1 MNYLIKNYSSF
12 YFIFLKREIME
23 VINLLWQL
31 GILSAV
37 LIFGI
42 KLGLATGLA
51 NMSKRYLALVSVGY
65 GGGVLVLTEIS
76 SFYTEQITDLI
87 YTYNFEFFIIM
98 AVIMILAGIFTIR
111 EYKVF
116 EKNTTAATCM
126 AVVAPCPCC
135 FGSIIVSIM
144 LVAPTVGLGLFH
156 LSVIVALALVLTII
170 ATYYASNYLVRFI
183 NKPYPI
189 VLGNFMF
196 FLGIYFLLSALFLP
210 NITALL
216 QNPMDAI
223 SIASPEYILAVLGLM
238 LMIMFLGGFYFK
250 NNSYLD

>member
-1 MNYLIKNYSSF
+1 MNK
-12 YFIFLKREIME
+12 
-23 VINLLWQL
+23 VDAINILWQL

-51 NMSKRYLALVSVGY
+51 NMSKKYLAVVSIGY
-65 GGGVLVLTEIS
+65 GGGVLILTKIS
-76 SFYTEQITDLI
+76 SFFTEQITDLI
-87 YTYNFEFFIIM
+87 YTYNFEFFLIM

-144 LVAPTVGLGLFH
+144 LVAPTVGLGLMD
-156 LSVIVALALVLTII
+156 LSLVVAGALVLTIVV
-170 ATYYASNYLVRFI
+170 TYFASNFLVKFI

-210 NITALL
+210 NITAMI

-223 SIASPEYILAVLGLM
+223 SIASPYSLIGALVIILVVIAV
-238 LMIMFLGGFYFK
+238 GGIISRR
-250 NNSYLD
+250 NSNFN

>member
-1 MNYLIKNYSSF
+1 
-12 YFIFLKREIME
+12 ME
-23 VINLLWQL
+23 VINLLWQI

-51 NMSKRYLALVSVGY
+51 NMSKRYLAMVSIGY
-65 GGGVLVLTEIS
+65 GGGVLILTEIS
-76 SFYTEQITDLI
+76 SFYTAQITDII
-87 YTYNFEFFIIM
+87 YTYNFEFFLIM

-116 EKNTTAATCM
+116 ERNTTAATCM

-144 LVAPTVGLGLFH
+144 LVAPTVGLGLMN
-156 LSVIVALALVLTII
+156 LSVIVAVSLVLTILV
-170 ATYYASNYLVRFI
+170 TYFASNYLVRFI
-183 NKPYPI
+183 KKPYPI

-196 FLGIYFLLSALFLP
+196 FLGIYFLISALCLP

-216 QNPMDAI
+216 QSPMDAI
-223 SIASPEYILAVLGLM
+223 SIQSPEYILAVLGLM
-238 LMIMFLGGFYFK
+238 LMIMFLGAFYFK

>member
-1 MNYLIKNYSSF
+1 MS
-12 YFIFLKREIME
+12 R
-23 VINLLWQL
+23 VDAINILWQV

-51 NMSKRYLALVSVGY
+51 NMSKKYLAVVSIGY
-65 GGGVLVLTEIS
+65 GGGVLILTEIS
-76 SFYTEQITDLI
+76 SFFTKQITDLI
-87 YTYNFEFFIIM
+87 YTYNFEFFLIM
-98 AVIMILAGIFTIR
+98 AVIMILAGLFTIR

-144 LVAPTVGLGLFH
+144 LVAPTVGLGLMD
-156 LSVIVALALVLTII
+156 LSFVVAGALVLTIVV
-170 ATYYASNYLVRFI
+170 TYFASNYLVKFI

-210 NITALL
+210 NITAMIA
-216 QNPMDAI
+216 NPMDAI
-223 SIASPEYILAVLGLM
+223 SISSPYYLIGALVLVLVVMLVGGL
-238 LMIMFLGGFYFK
+238 IARR
-250 NNSYLD
+250 NSNFN

>member
-1 MNYLIKNYSSF
+1 MDAIS
-12 YFIFLKREIME
+12 I
-23 VINLLWQL
+23 LWQL

-51 NMSKRYLALVSVGY
+51 NMSKRYLALVSIGY
-65 GGGVLVLTEIS
+65 GAGVLILTEIA
-76 SFYTEQITDLI
+76 SFYTTQITDLI
-87 YTYNFEFFIIM
+87 YTYNFEFFLIM

-135 FGSIIVSIM
+135 FGSILVSIL
-144 LVAPTVGLGLFH
+144 LVAPTVGLGLMN
-156 LSVIVALALVLTII
+156 LSIIVASALVLTIVL
-170 ATYYASNYLVRFI
+170 TYFASNYLIRFI

-210 NITALL
+210 NITAMI
-216 QNPMDAI
+216 QSPMDAI
-223 SIASPEYILAVLGLM
+223 TIASLDSVSIAIIGILV
-238 LMIMFLGGFYFK
+238 IMAIGGIIAKRNTNFR
-250 NNSYLD
+250 

>member
-1 MNYLIKNYSSF
+1 MDA
-12 YFIFLKREIME
+12 
-23 VINLLWQL
+23 INILWQL

-51 NMSKRYLALVSVGY
+51 NMSKKYLAVVSIGY
-65 GGGVLVLTEIS
+65 GGGVLILTEIS
-76 SFYTEQITDLI
+76 SFFTKEITDLI
-87 YTYNFEFFIIM
+87 YTYNFEFFLIM
-98 AVIMILAGIFTIR
+98 AIIMILAGVFTIR

-116 EKNTTAATCM
+116 EQNTTAATCM

-144 LVAPTVGLGLFH
+144 LVAPTVGLGLMD
-156 LSVIVALALVLTII
+156 LSLVVAGALVLTIVI
-170 ATYYASNYLVRFI
+170 TYFASNYLVKLI

-196 FLGIYFLLSALFLP
+196 FLGVYFLLSALFLP
-210 NITALL
+210 NITAMI
-216 QNPMDAI
+216 QNPMDSI
-223 SIASPEYILAVLGLM
+223 SISSPYSLIGALI
-238 LMIMFLGGFYFK
+238 LMIVLVAVGGLISRR
-250 NNSYLD
+250 NSNFN

>member
-1 MNYLIKNYSSF
+1 MNKLDA
-12 YFIFLKREIME
+12 
-23 VINLLWQL
+23 INILWQV

-51 NMSKRYLALVSVGY
+51 NMSKRYLALVSIGY
-65 GGGVLVLTEIS
+65 GGGVLILTEIS
-76 SFYTEQITDLI
+76 SFFTDQITDLI
-87 YTYNFEFFIIM
+87 YTYNFEFFLIM
-98 AVIMILAGIFTIR
+98 AIIMILAGLFTIR

-144 LVAPTVGLGLFH
+144 LVAPTVGLGLMN
-156 LSVIVALALVLTII
+156 LSAIVAISLVLTIVV
-170 ATYYASNYLVRFI
+170 TYYASNYLVKFI
-183 NKPYPI
+183 DKPYPI

-210 NITALL
+210 NITAMI
-216 QNPMDAI
+216 QNPMEAI
-223 SIASPEYILAVLGLM
+223 SISSPYSLIGALVLVLVIVAV
-238 LMIMFLGGFYFK
+238 GGIIARR
-250 NNSYLD
+250 NSNFN

>member
-1 MNYLIKNYSSF
+1 MD
-12 YFIFLKREIME
+12 
-23 VINLLWQL
+23 VINVLWQL

-51 NMSKRYLALVSVGY
+51 NMSKKYLALVSLGY
-65 GGGVLVLTEIS
+65 GGGVLILTEIS
-76 SFYTEQITDLI
+76 SFFTEQITDLI
-87 YTYNFEFFIIM
+87 YSYNFEFFLIM
-98 AVIMILAGIFTIR
+98 AIIMILAGIFTIR

-116 EKNTTAATCM
+116 EKNTATATCM
-126 AVVAPCPCC
+126 AIVAPCPCC

-144 LVAPTVGLGLFH
+144 LVAPSIGLGLLN
-156 LSVIVALALVLTII
+156 LSVYVAAALVLTIVL
-170 ATYYASNYLVRFI
+170 TYFASNYLIKFI

-189 VLGNFMF
+189 VLGNFML

-210 NITALL
+210 NITSMM

-223 SIASPEYILAVLGLM
+223 KIASPEYLIAVLVLM
-238 LMIMFLGGFYFK
+238 IMIMFLGGFYFK

>member
-1 MNYLIKNYSSF
+1 MDAIS
-12 YFIFLKREIME
+12 I
-23 VINLLWQL
+23 LWQL
-31 GILSAV
+31 GILAAV

-51 NMSKRYLALVSVGY
+51 NMSKRYLALVSIGY
-65 GGGVLVLTEIS
+65 GAGVLILTQIA
-76 SFYTEQITDLI
+76 SFYTTQITDLI
-87 YTYNFEFFIIM
+87 YTYNFEFFLIM

-116 EKNTTAATCM
+116 ERNTTAATCM
-126 AVVAPCPCC
+126 AIVAPCPCC
-135 FGSIIVSIM
+135 FGSILVSIL
-144 LVAPTVGLGLFH
+144 LVAPTVGLGLMN
-156 LSVIVALALVLTII
+156 LSVIVASALVLTIVL
-170 ATYYASNYLVRFI
+170 TYFASNYLVKFI

-210 NITALL
+210 NITAMI

-223 SIASPEYILAVLGLM
+223 TIASVDYVSIAIIVILA
-238 LMIMFLGGFYFK
+238 IMAIGGIISKRNTNFR
-250 NNSYLD
+250 

>member
-1 MNYLIKNYSSF
+1 
-12 YFIFLKREIME
+12 ME

-51 NMSKRYLALVSVGY
+51 NMSKRYLALVSIGY
-65 GGGVLVLTEIS
+65 GGGVLILTEIS
-76 SFYTEQITDLI
+76 SFFTEEITNLI
-87 YTYNFEFFIIM
+87 YTYNFEFFLIM

-144 LVAPTVGLGLFH
+144 LVAPTVGLGLFD
-156 LSVIVALALVLTII
+156 LSIYVAATLVLTII

-183 NKPYPI
+183 DKPYPI

-210 NITALL
+210 NITAMI

-223 SIASPEYILAVLGLM
+223 TIASMDNVSIVLIAILLIMLIGGLVS
-238 LMIMFLGGFYFK
+238 K
-250 NNSYLD
+250 RNSNFD

>member
-1 MNYLIKNYSSF
+1 MDAIS
-12 YFIFLKREIME
+12 I
-23 VINLLWQL
+23 LWQV

-51 NMSKRYLALVSVGY
+51 NMSKRYLALVSIGY
-65 GGGVLVLTEIS
+65 GAGVLILTEIA
-76 SFYTEQITDLI
+76 SFYTTQITDLI
-87 YTYNFEFFIIM
+87 YTYNFEFFLIM

-116 EKNTTAATCM
+116 ERNTTAATCM
-126 AVVAPCPCC
+126 AIVAPCPCC
-135 FGSIIVSIM
+135 FGSILVSIL
-144 LVAPTVGLGLFH
+144 LVAPTVGLGLMN
-156 LSVIVALALVLTII
+156 LSVIVASALVLTIVL
-170 ATYYASNYLVRFI
+170 TYFASNYLVRFI

-210 NITALL
+210 NITAMI

-223 SIASPEYILAVLGLM
+223 TIASVDYVSIAIIVILA
-238 LMIMFLGGFYFK
+238 IMAMGGIISKRNTNFR
-250 NNSYLD
+250 

>member
-1 MNYLIKNYSSF
+1 MDA
-12 YFIFLKREIME
+12 
-23 VINLLWQL
+23 INILWQV

-65 GGGVLVLTEIS
+65 GAGVLILTEIS
-76 SFYTEQITDLI
+76 SYFTDQITDLI
-87 YTYNFEFFIIM
+87 YTYNFEFFLIM

-126 AVVAPCPCC
+126 AIVAPCPCC

-144 LVAPTVGLGLFH
+144 LVAPNVGLGLFN
-156 LSVIVALALVLTII
+156 LSVIVAAALVLTILG
-170 ATYYASNYLVRFI
+170 TYYASNHLIRFI
-183 NKPYPI
+183 KKPYPI

-210 NITALL
+210 NITAMI

-223 SIASPEYILAVLGLM
+223 SIASPYYLIGALILVLVIVLIGGL
-238 LMIMFLGGFYFK
+238 ISRRTSNF
-250 NNSYLD
+250 N

>member
-1 MNYLIKNYSSF
+1 MDA
-12 YFIFLKREIME
+12 
-23 VINLLWQL
+23 INILWQL

-51 NMSKRYLALVSVGY
+51 NMTRKYLAVVTIAY
-65 GGGVLVLTEIS
+65 GGGVLILTQIS
-76 SFYTEQITDLI
+76 SYFTAEITDLI
-87 YTYNFEFFIIM
+87 YTYNFEFFLIM

-111 EYKVF
+111 EYKVY

-144 LVAPTVGLGLFH
+144 LVAPTVGLGLMD
-156 LSVIVALALVLTII
+156 LSFVVAGALMLTIVLT
-170 ATYYASNYLVRFI
+170 YFASNYLIRFI
-183 NKPYPI
+183 HKPYPI

-210 NITALL
+210 NITAMIA
-216 QNPMDAI
+216 NPMESI
-223 SIASPEYILAVLGLM
+223 SIASPYSLVGALILIIAIIVIGGL
-238 LMIMFLGGFYFK
+238 ISRR
-250 NNSYLD
+250 NSNFN

>member
-1 MNYLIKNYSSF
+1 MDAIS
-12 YFIFLKREIME
+12 I
-23 VINLLWQL
+23 LWQL

-51 NMSKRYLALVSVGY
+51 NMSKRYLALVSIGY
-65 GGGVLVLTEIS
+65 GAGVLILTEIA
-76 SFYTEQITDLI
+76 SFYTTQITDLI
-87 YTYNFEFFIIM
+87 YTYNFEFFLIM

-116 EKNTTAATCM
+116 ERNTTAATCM
-126 AVVAPCPCC
+126 AIVAPCPCC
-135 FGSIIVSIM
+135 FGSILVSIL
-144 LVAPTVGLGLFH
+144 LVAPTVGLGLMN
-156 LSVIVALALVLTII
+156 LSVIVASALVLTIVL
-170 ATYYASNYLVRFI
+170 TYFASNYLVRFI

-210 NITALL
+210 NITAMI

-223 SIASPEYILAVLGLM
+223 TIASVDYVSIAIIVMLA
-238 LMIMFLGGFYFK
+238 IMAIGGIISKRNTNFR
-250 NNSYLD
+250 

>member
-1 MNYLIKNYSSF
+1 MD
-12 YFIFLKREIME
+12 
-23 VINLLWQL
+23 VISMLWQL

-51 NMSKRYLALVSVGY
+51 NMSKRYLALVSIGY
-65 GGGVLVLTEIS
+65 GGGVLLLTEIS

-87 YTYNFEFFIIM
+87 YTYNFEFFLIM
-98 AVIMILAGIFTIR
+98 AAIMILAGIFTIR
-111 EYKVF
+111 EYKVY

-126 AVVAPCPCC
+126 AVIAPCPCC

-144 LVAPTVGLGLFH
+144 LVAPTVGLGLMD
-156 LSVIVALALVLTII
+156 LSLVVAGALVLTIV
-170 ATYYASNYLVRFI
+170 ATYFASNFIVKFI

-196 FLGIYFLLSALFLP
+196 FLGVYFLISALFLP
-210 NITALL
+210 QITAMI
-216 QNPMDAI
+216 QSPMDPITI
-223 SIASPEYILAVLGLM
+223 SSLDNVSIVLILSLVVM
-238 LMIMFLGGFYFK
+238 LVGGILSRKFS
-250 NNSYLD
+250 SYD

>member
-1 MNYLIKNYSSF
+1 
-12 YFIFLKREIME
+12 
-23 VINLLWQL
+23 VDAINILWQV

-51 NMSKRYLALVSVGY
+51 NMSKKYLAVVSIGY
-65 GGGVLVLTEIS
+65 GGGVLILTEIS
-76 SFYTEQITDLI
+76 SFFTKQITDLI
-87 YTYNFEFFIIM
+87 YTYNFEFFLIM
-98 AVIMILAGIFTIR
+98 AVIMILAGLFTIR

-144 LVAPTVGLGLFH
+144 LVAPTVGLGLMD
-156 LSVIVALALVLTII
+156 LSFVVAGALVLTIVV
-170 ATYYASNYLVRFI
+170 TYFASNYLVKFI

-210 NITALL
+210 NITAMIA
-216 QNPMDAI
+216 NPMDAI
-223 SIASPEYILAVLGLM
+223 SISSPYYLIGALVLVLVVMLVGGL
-238 LMIMFLGGFYFK
+238 IARR
-250 NNSYLD
+250 NSNFN

>member
-1 MNYLIKNYSSF
+1 
-12 YFIFLKREIME
+12 ME
-23 VINLLWQL
+23 VINILWQL

-51 NMSKRYLALVSVGY
+51 NMSKKYLALVTIGY
-65 GGGVLVLTEIS
+65 GGGVLILTEIS
-76 SFYTEQITDLI
+76 SFYTKEITDLI
-87 YTYNFEFFIIM
+87 YTYNFEFFLIM

-116 EKNTTAATCM
+116 KKNTTAATCM

-144 LVAPTVGLGLFH
+144 LVAPTVGLGYFD
-156 LSVIVALALVLTII
+156 LSIYVALALMLTIVLT
-170 ATYYASNYLVRFI
+170 YFASNYLI
-183 NKPYPI
+183 KYIKKPYPI

-210 NITALL
+210 NITAMIA
-216 QNPMDAI
+216 NPMDAI
-223 SIASPEYILAVLGLM
+223 SIASLDSLSILVISILV
-238 LMIMFLGGFYFK
+238 IMAIGGIISK
-250 NNSYLD
+250 RNSNFD

>member
-1 MNYLIKNYSSF
+1 MDA
-12 YFIFLKREIME
+12 
-23 VINLLWQL
+23 INLLWQV

-37 LIFGI
+37 LIFGV

-51 NMSKRYLALVSVGY
+51 NMSKKYLALVSVGY

-76 SFYTEQITDLI
+76 SHFTEQITDLI
-87 YTYNFEFFIIM
+87 YTYNFEFFLIM
-98 AVIMILAGIFTIR
+98 ALIMILAGIFTIR

-126 AVVAPCPCC
+126 AVIAPCPCC

-144 LVAPTVGLGLFH
+144 LVAPSVGLGLMD
-156 LSVIVALALVLTII
+156 LSFVVAGALVLTII
-170 ATYYASNYLVRFI
+170 ATYFASNWLVKFI
-183 NKPYPI
+183 DKPYPI

-210 NITALL
+210 NITAMI

-223 SIASPEYILAVLGLM
+223 SIASPYSLIGALVMVAVVVL
-238 LMIMFLGGFYFK
+238 IGGVIARKTSNF
-250 NNSYLD
+250 N

>member
-1 MNYLIKNYSSF
+1 MDA
-12 YFIFLKREIME
+12 
-23 VINLLWQL
+23 INILWQL

-51 NMSKRYLALVSVGY
+51 NMSRKYLALVSIGY
-65 GGGVLVLTEIS
+65 GGGVLILTEIS
-76 SFYTEQITDLI
+76 SYFTEQITDLI
-87 YTYNFEFFIIM
+87 YTYNFEFFLIM
-98 AVIMILAGIFTIR
+98 ALIMILAGIFTIR

-144 LVAPTVGLGLFH
+144 LVAPTVGLGLMD
-156 LSVIVALALVLTII
+156 LSLVVAGALVLTIVL
-170 ATYYASNYLVRFI
+170 TYFASNYLVRFI

-210 NITALL
+210 NITAMI
-216 QNPMDAI
+216 QNPMDGITISSPYQLIGSLIVMLVIIAI
-223 SIASPEYILAVLGLM
+223 
-238 LMIMFLGGFYFK
+238 GGVISRR
-250 NNSYLD
+250 NSNLN

>member
-1 MNYLIKNYSSF
+1 MDA
-12 YFIFLKREIME
+12 
-23 VINLLWQL
+23 INILWQL

-51 NMSKRYLALVSVGY
+51 NMSRKYLAVVTIAY
-65 GGGVLVLTEIS
+65 GGGVLVLTQIS
-76 SFYTEQITDLI
+76 SYFTAQITDLI
-87 YTYNFEFFIIM
+87 YTYNFEFFLIM

-111 EYKVF
+111 EYKVY

-144 LVAPTVGLGLFH
+144 LVAPTVGLGLMD
-156 LSVIVALALVLTII
+156 LSFVVAGALMLTIVLT
-170 ATYYASNYLVRFI
+170 YFASNYLIRFI
-183 NKPYPI
+183 HKPYPI

-210 NITALL
+210 NITAMIA
-216 QNPMDAI
+216 NPMESI
-223 SIASPEYILAVLGLM
+223 SIASPYSLVGALILIIAIVVIGGL
-238 LMIMFLGGFYFK
+238 ISRR
-250 NNSYLD
+250 NSNFN

>member
-1 MNYLIKNYSSF
+1 MDA
-12 YFIFLKREIME
+12 
-23 VINLLWQL
+23 INILWQL

-51 NMSKRYLALVSVGY
+51 NMTRKYLAVVTIAY
-65 GGGVLVLTEIS
+65 GGGVLVLTQIS
-76 SFYTEQITDLI
+76 SYFTAEITDLI
-87 YTYNFEFFIIM
+87 YTYNFEFFLIM

-111 EYKVF
+111 EYKVY

-144 LVAPTVGLGLFH
+144 LVAPTVGLGLMD
-156 LSVIVALALVLTII
+156 LSFVVAGALMLTIVLT
-170 ATYYASNYLVRFI
+170 YFASNYLIRFI
-183 NKPYPI
+183 HKPYPI

-210 NITALL
+210 NITAMIA
-216 QNPMDAI
+216 NPMESI
-223 SIASPEYILAVLGLM
+223 SIASPYSLVGALILIIAIIVIGGL
-238 LMIMFLGGFYFK
+238 ISRR
-250 NNSYLD
+250 NSNFN

>member
-1 MNYLIKNYSSF
+1 MDP
-12 YFIFLKREIME
+12 
-23 VINLLWQL
+23 INMLWQL

-51 NMSKRYLALVSVGY
+51 NMSRKYLVTVTLGY
-65 GGGVLVLTEIS
+65 GLGVLILTEIS
-76 SFYTEQITDLI
+76 SFFTKEITDLI
-87 YTYNFEFFIIM
+87 YTYNFEFFLIM
-98 AVIMILAGIFTIR
+98 AAIMILAGIFTIR
-111 EYKVF
+111 EYKIY
-116 EKNTTAATCM
+116 EKNTATATCM
-126 AVVAPCPCC
+126 AIVAPCPCC

-144 LVAPTVGLGLFH
+144 LVAPTVGLGLMN
-156 LSVIVALALVLTII
+156 LSLIVAIALMLTILV
-170 ATYYASNYLVRFI
+170 TYFASNYLIKFI

-210 NITALL
+210 NITAMI

-223 SIASPEYILAVLGLM
+223 TISSPYTLIAILIAMVV
-238 LMIMFLGGFYFK
+238 IIAIGGVISRR
-250 NNSYLD
+250 NSNFN

>member
-1 MNYLIKNYSSF
+1 MDA
-12 YFIFLKREIME
+12 
-23 VINLLWQL
+23 INILWQL

-51 NMSKRYLALVSVGY
+51 NMSRKYLALVSIGY
-65 GGGVLVLTEIS
+65 GGGVLILTEIS
-76 SFYTEQITDLI
+76 SYFTEQITDLI
-87 YTYNFEFFIIM
+87 YTYNFEFFLIM
-98 AVIMILAGIFTIR
+98 ALIMSLAGIFTIR

-144 LVAPTVGLGLFH
+144 LVAPTVGLGLMD
-156 LSVIVALALVLTII
+156 LSLVVAGALVLTIVL
-170 ATYYASNYLVRFI
+170 TYFASNYLVKFI

-210 NITALL
+210 NITAMI
-216 QNPMDAI
+216 QNPMDGITISSPYQLIGSLIVMLVIIAI
-223 SIASPEYILAVLGLM
+223 
-238 LMIMFLGGFYFK
+238 GGVISRR
-250 NNSYLD
+250 NSNFN

>member
-1 MNYLIKNYSSF
+1 MDAIS
-12 YFIFLKREIME
+12 I
-23 VINLLWQL
+23 LWQV

-51 NMSKRYLALVSVGY
+51 NMSKRYLALVSIGY
-65 GGGVLVLTEIS
+65 GAGVLILTEIA
-76 SFYTEQITDLI
+76 SFYTTQITDLI
-87 YTYNFEFFIIM
+87 YTYNFEFFLIM

-116 EKNTTAATCM
+116 ERNTTAATCM
-126 AVVAPCPCC
+126 AIVAPCPCC
-135 FGSIIVSIM
+135 FGSILVSIL
-144 LVAPTVGLGLFH
+144 LVAPTVGLGLMN
-156 LSVIVALALVLTII
+156 LSVIVASALVLTIVL
-170 ATYYASNYLVRFI
+170 TYYASNYLVRFI

-210 NITALL
+210 NITAMI

-223 SIASPEYILAVLGLM
+223 TIASVDYVSIAIIVILA
-238 LMIMFLGGFYFK
+238 IMAIGGIISKRNTNFR
-250 NNSYLD
+250 

>member
-1 MNYLIKNYSSF
+1 
-12 YFIFLKREIME
+12 
-23 VINLLWQL
+23 VDAINILWQV

-51 NMSKRYLALVSVGY
+51 NMSKKYLALVSIGY
-65 GGGVLVLTEIS
+65 GGGVLILTEIS
-76 SFYTEQITDLI
+76 SFFTKQITDLI
-87 YTYNFEFFIIM
+87 YTYNFEFFLIM
-98 AVIMILAGIFTIR
+98 AVIMILAGLFTIR

-116 EKNTTAATCM
+116 ERNTTAATCM

-144 LVAPTVGLGLFH
+144 LVAPTVGLGLMD
-156 LSVIVALALVLTII
+156 LSFVVAGALVLTIVL
-170 ATYYASNYLVRFI
+170 TYFASNYLVKFI

-210 NITALL
+210 NITAMIA
-216 QNPMDAI
+216 NPMDAI
-223 SIASPEYILAVLGLM
+223 TISSPYYLIGALVLVLAVMFVGGL
-238 LMIMFLGGFYFK
+238 IARR
-250 NNSYLD
+250 NSNFN